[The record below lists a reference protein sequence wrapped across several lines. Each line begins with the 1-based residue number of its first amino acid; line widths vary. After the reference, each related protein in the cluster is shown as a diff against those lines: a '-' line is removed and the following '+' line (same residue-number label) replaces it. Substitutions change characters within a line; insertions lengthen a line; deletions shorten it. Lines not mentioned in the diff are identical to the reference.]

1 MLDIIRGNGNHCICQ
16 IISEYCQ
23 KLEMGHEKIVHISA
37 IENYVMIEINYNVFM
52 IDVLGKKIEMLRSK
66 LENLKLKFRRK

>member
-1 MLDIIRGNGNHCICQ
+1 
-16 IISEYCQ
+16 
-23 KLEMGHEKIVHISA
+23 MGYEKIVYILV

-66 LENLKLKFRRK
+66 LENLKLKFRRKWWNVSSVKVLVSINNLINVWFII